1 MLLEGRQLI
10 EIMKSN
16 RYLKYALHG
25 TVKIK
30 RIQSEY
36 RTEYSYFKGR
46 K

>member
-25 TVKIK
+25 T
-30 RIQSEY
+30 EY